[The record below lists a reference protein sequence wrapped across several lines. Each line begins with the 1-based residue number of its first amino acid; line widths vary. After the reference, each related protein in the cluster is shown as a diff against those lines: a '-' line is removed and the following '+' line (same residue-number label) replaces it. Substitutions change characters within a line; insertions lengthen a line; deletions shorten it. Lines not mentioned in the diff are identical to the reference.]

1 MNQEVYQF
9 FTNDHHR
16 IEQILEKAIIHLDAI
31 EMELYNDF
39 RIHLLTHIKMEEK
52 IFFPA
57 ALQANNGVPLP
68 LAAKLRLD
76 HGALTSLVVVPPNA
90 EIIKVIQYILEKHDL
105 LEEAPGGMYDVCGQ
119 LTKDQTT
126 ILLEKLKSTTLVP
139 VHPCNTHTSVL
150 GAAKRSVARAG
161 FDYDEIVRS

>member
-1 MNQEVYQF
+1 M
-9 FTNDHHR
+9 
-16 IEQILEKAIIHLDAI
+16 
-31 EMELYNDF
+31 
-39 RIHLLTHIKMEEK
+39 
-52 IFFPA
+52 
-57 ALQANNGVPLP
+57 
-68 LAAKLRLD
+68 
-76 HGALTSLVVVPPNA
+76 VVPPNA

-105 LEEAPGGMYDVCGQ
+105 LEEAAGGMYDVCGQ

-139 VHPCNTHTSVL
+139 VHPCNTHPSVL